1 MREMFLKLTQ
11 LKSGQK
17 GVIVQVQGGAG
28 LIRRLESMGVRP
40 GKKITKVS
48 AQFWRGPQIVK
59 VDNSQ
64 VAIGFGMAGRILVEV
79 GE

>member
-1 MREMFLKLTQ
+1 MFLKLTQ

-17 GVIVQVQGGAG
+17 GMIMQIQGGVG
-28 LIRRLESMGVRP
+28 LIRRLEGLGIRP
-40 GKKITKVS
+40 GKKITKIS
-48 AQFWRGPQIVK
+48 AQFWRGPQIVS

-79 GE
+79 QQ

>member
-1 MREMFLKLTQ
+1 MFLGLTQ

-17 GVIVQVQGGAG
+17 GVIVQIQGGAG
-28 LIRRLESMGVRP
+28 LIRRLESLGIRP
-40 GKKITKVS
+40 GKKITKIS
-48 AQFWRGPQIVK
+48 AQFWRGPQIVS

-79 GE
+79 QQ